1 MVTEDSFITYK
12 DMNTRNR
19 VMISIATLIKDI
31 NIKTKPVDVSG
42 KNFYIESFDGEK
54 RVYNKLLYIKKV
66 KANLYD
72 IVTNK
77 KEGLHTL
84 EVGEGC
90 IFYPSIKLESLRDKD
105 IRCSNGICQ
114 ITDVRNENIPCNCY
128 QFKVENNNCY
138 FVNGILIEGYNK

>member
-1 MVTEDSFITYK
+1 MVPEDSFITYK

-31 NIKTKPVDVSG
+31 DIKTKPVDVSY

-90 IFYPSIKLESLRDKD
+90 VFYPSIKLELLRDKD

-114 ITDVRNENIPCNCY
+114 ITDVRNENILCNCY